1 MQIYNHG
8 NLFACVSFGKQI
20 LRGSLFT
27 EKQAVPMAMGV
38 PKGYFAVCVGE
49 TQKRR
54 YVVPISRFTQPSFQ
68 DLLSRAEEDFG
79 FDHLMGS
86 LRIPCEE
93 EVFLILTSYMYR
105 S

>member
-1 MQIYNHG
+1 MGIC
-8 NLFACVSFGKQI
+8 LPVVSFGKQI

-27 EKQAVPMAMGV
+27 EKQAVPRAMGV

-54 YVVPISRFTQPSFQ
+54 YVVPISHLTQPSFQ

>member
-1 MQIYNHG
+1 MGIC
-8 NLFACVSFGKQI
+8 LPVVSFGKQI

-54 YVVPISRFTQPSFQ
+54 YVVPISHLTRPSFQ

-93 EVFLILTSYMYR
+93 EVFLVLTSYMYR